1 MAPDSDVEVKSARD
15 SARHRLNRE
24 RSGGADGS
32 MLHLPQAR
40 AASISEI
47 DVRMEPYSESARAAN
62 VSLQF

>member
-1 MAPDSDVEVKSARD
+1 
-15 SARHRLNRE
+15 
-24 RSGGADGS
+24 